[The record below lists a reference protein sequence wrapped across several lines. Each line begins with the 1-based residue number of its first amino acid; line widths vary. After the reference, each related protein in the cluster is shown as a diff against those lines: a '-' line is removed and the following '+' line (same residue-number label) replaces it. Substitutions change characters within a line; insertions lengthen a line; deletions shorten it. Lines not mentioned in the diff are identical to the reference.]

1 MLLNHGYQKYQWSN
15 HMRWTEDQ
23 VKVRHGNIGLR
34 QYRSDTFTNKT
45 LAYEASS

>member
-1 MLLNHGYQKYQWSN
+1 MVKPHEMNGVRYSEYK
-15 HMRWTEDQ
+15 M
-23 VKVRHGNIGLR
+23 KVRHGNIGLR